1 MVRLLLL
8 LLILSANAASAQR
21 KQLERAAHYERAGM
35 LQEAFDAYAA
45 IRTRKPKQVDA
56 HVGMQRTAQGLL
68 DRKVAAAT
76 EAYRFNELAKGEKE
90 RLEAQQ
96 FMQRM
101 DRLGLALRWDQLVDQ
116 ARREAQHVEAAL
128 LFDLAEAA
136 FREDRFEEAG
146 ALAQQ
151 SLTLRPDAKETAY
164 LIQLARL
171 EPLYRSGKRAME
183 LGMWR
188 DAFRALKQ
196 VTDRD
201 IGYKDAWV
209 LQQRARDEALVVLA
223 YVPLLERGPGA
234 ISLGLGEQGRIEHQ
248 LAANTKQ
255 AMLDLKEPL
264 LMLVDRDNI
273 DQLLAEQQRQM
284 SGIFD
289 DRQVVEA
296 GKLIGARYVL
306 TARIL
311 RYDEVLKREI
321 EVQMQLIDAEN
332 GRIHLSEVV
341 RVNKQEIGRGNTRSQ
356 LLERAAKRIAQR
368 VAAFDP
374 HKR

>member
-1 MVRLLLL
+1 MLRLLLL
-8 LLILSANAASAQR
+8 LLVLSATTVSAQR
-21 KQLERAAHYERAGM
+21 KHLERAARYESSGM
-35 LQEAFDAYAA
+35 LQEAFDTYAA
-45 IRTRKPKQVDA
+45 IRNKKPKHVDA

-68 DRKVAAAT
+68 DRKLGMAS
-76 EAYRFNELAKGEKE
+76 EAYRFNELAKGDKE
-90 RLEAQQ
+90 RSEAQQ
-96 FMQRM
+96 FVQRM
-101 DRLGLALRWDQLVDQ
+101 ERMGLTLRWDALVDQ
-116 ARREAQHVEAAL
+116 ARKEAQHVEAAR

-136 FREDRFEEAG
+136 FRQDRFEEAG

-151 SLTLRPDAKETAY
+151 SVALRPDAKEAAY
-164 LIQLARL
+164 LVQLARL
-171 EPLYRSGKRAME
+171 EPLYRQGKRAME

-201 IGYKDAWV
+201 ISYKDAWV
-209 LQQRARDEALVVLA
+209 LQEQAKEEALVVLA
-223 YVPLLERGPGA
+223 YVPLLDRELTA
-234 ISLGLGEQGRIEHQ
+234 TSLGLVEPGRIEHQ
-248 LAANTKQ
+248 LAANTKH
-255 AMLDLKEPL
+255 AILDLKEPL

-311 RYDEVLKREI
+311 RYDEVLRREI
-321 EVQMQLIDAEN
+321 ELQMQLIDAEN

-341 RVNKQEIGRGNTRSQ
+341 KVNKQEIGRGNTRSQ

-368 VAAFDP
+368 IAAFDP